1 MQIIFLV
8 QNLKKWSYVFFFH
21 LIKKSFSIQQNVEK
35 QACNKFLRGVE
46 HGTKTV
52 ISTKIPESRKFSKR
66 WSIMILKLLHP
77 VHELLIV
84 STIKHNRI
92 LSRLKRKKMKM
103 KIKSTFVFFSVLAR
117 VDGKIKKNKA
127 YFTFLY

>member
-1 MQIIFLV
+1 MIIC
-8 QNLKKWSYVFFFH
+8 FFFH
-21 LIKKSFSIQQNVEK
+21 LIEKKFPIRQNVEK
-35 QACNKFLRGVE
+35 QACNKFLSGLE
-46 HGTKTV
+46 LGTKTV

-66 WSIMILKLLHP
+66 WSIMILELLHP

-103 KIKSTFVFFSVLAR
+103 KIKSTFVFFSDLVQ
-117 VDGKIKKNKA
+117 VDGKIKKNEA
-127 YFTFLY
+127 YFTFFC

>member
-1 MQIIFLV
+1 MIIC
-8 QNLKKWSYVFFFH
+8 FFFH
-21 LIKKSFSIQQNVEK
+21 LIKKSFLIRQNVEK
-35 QACNKFLRGVE
+35 KACNKFLRGVE

-66 WSIMILKLLHP
+66 WSIMILKLLYL

-84 STIKHNRI
+84 KTLKHKQILMRFKTKKIKT
-92 LSRLKRKKMKM
+92 

>member
-1 MQIIFLV
+1 MIIC
-8 QNLKKWSYVFFFH
+8 FFFH
-21 LIKKSFSIQQNVEK
+21 LIKKSFPIRQNVEK
-35 QACNKFLRGVE
+35 QACNKFLRGLE
-46 HGTKTV
+46 LGTKTV

-66 WSIMILKLLHP
+66 WSIMILKLLYL

-84 STIKHNRI
+84 KTLKHKQILMRFKTKKIKT
-92 LSRLKRKKMKM
+92 

-127 YFTFLY
+127 YFTFCIKTGRNKK